1 MASKYDFLKSFV
13 ISFSWNWGKMKTNI
27 IIDILPLF
35 PHLAKFCFS
44 SYGGKYRGQIKLQDS
59 SKCNISRKKRIMKF
73 ICIQINTKVFCK
85 LILSFWVC
93 AARHAESSQN
103 KKFTYLCNSPK
114 NVENE
119 VNILATNKYQNFLR
133 IDINLG
139 VRTLPF
145 PKYPK

>member
-1 MASKYDFLKSFV
+1 
-13 ISFSWNWGKMKTNI
+13 MKTNI